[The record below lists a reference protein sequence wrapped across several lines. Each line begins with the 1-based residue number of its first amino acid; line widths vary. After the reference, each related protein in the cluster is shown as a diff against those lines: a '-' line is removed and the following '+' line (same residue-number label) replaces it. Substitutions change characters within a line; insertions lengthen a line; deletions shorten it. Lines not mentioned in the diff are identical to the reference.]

1 MENKKIS
8 RADVLSML
16 RLALILLG
24 ITAVV
29 ALLLSAV
36 NEITKDPIAQQ
47 KEQALSA
54 AMAQVLEAQEYE
66 PVEALEQYGLD
77 EIVTAVYA
85 AKKDGALVGYCVKTM
100 PRGYGGE
107 IEMITGVD
115 LEGKVTKTRIVSMSE
130 TAGLGSRTQDESFLD
145 QYAGKGIDISVTTG
159 SSPKENEVSAIA
171 GATVSSRAVTTGV
184 AAAVSAAQAIKGAA

>member
-85 AKKDGALVGYCVKTM
+85 AKKDGALVG
-100 PRGYGGE
+100 
-107 IEMITGVD
+107 
-115 LEGKVTKTRIVSMSE
+115 
-130 TAGLGSRTQDESFLD
+130 
-145 QYAGKGIDISVTTG
+145 
-159 SSPKENEVSAIA
+159 
-171 GATVSSRAVTTGV
+171 
-184 AAAVSAAQAIKGAA
+184 